1 MLLSLFKIVL
11 FIVIITLVALCITY
25 LLDNEQTF
33 LGEVFINIGTTEFIL
48 SPIQT
53 VIFLG
58 LVIFLAVLVLKLF
71 SLCLAILS
79 FISGDETA
87 ISRYFTRNRE
97 RKGFNALS
105 EGLLALASGEGATAL
120 AKANRAEKHL
130 RRPELTNLL
139 IAQAAELSGDF
150 KKANETYKALIQNPR
165 TKFVGLRG
173 ILKQKLA
180 EGHTEIA
187 IKIAKEAFNI
197 KPAHTETQD
206 ILLQLQAESGD
217 WRGARKTLGTKLKK
231 GTIPRDIH
239 RRRDA
244 VLALAE
250 AKELLAEE
258 TSIEKQEAAIEANR
272 LSPDLVPAAVLAA
285 RAYISRDNNRNAS
298 RIINKAWQSQPH
310 PDLKTVFYEIYP
322 KEGDEDK
329 LKRLQKL
336 CRLNPDHLE
345 SKISLSELYL
355 KQENFPMAQRVL
367 NKVQKEDRDAR
378 VLTLMAVAERGKGG
392 DDQKIR
398 DLLNLAITAKRGP
411 QWVCEKCNT
420 VHADWKPI
428 CINCA
433 AMDSLEWKVPPKD
446 PTDFTVSED
455 LLPFLAN
462 ELKAEAPM
470 KEQVSEKSPQMQEN
484 EKSKS
489 K

>member
-1 MLLSLFKIVL
+1 MLLSLFKIIF
-11 FIVIITLVALCITY
+11 FIVIITFVALCITY

-58 LVIFLAVLVLKLF
+58 ILIVLVVLVLKLL
-71 SLCLAILS
+71 SLSLAILS
-79 FISGDETA
+79 FINGDETA

-105 EGLLALASGEGATAL
+105 EGLLALASGEGPTAL
-120 AKANRAEKHL
+120 AKANKAEKHL

-139 IAQAAELSGDF
+139 IAQAAELSGDLQ
-150 KKANETYKALIQNPR
+150 KANETYKALIQNPQ

-197 KPAHTETQD
+197 KPAHSETQD
-206 ILLQLQAESGD
+206 ILLQLQAETRD

-231 GTIPRDIH
+231 GSIPRDLH

-244 VLALAE
+244 VFALAE
-250 AKELLAEE
+250 AKDLLAEDS
-258 TSIEKQEAAIEANR
+258 SIEKQEAAIEANR

-285 RAYISRDNNRNAS
+285 RAYINRGNNRNAN
-298 RIINKAWQSQPH
+298 RIISKAWQSQPH
-310 PDLKTVFYEIYP
+310 PDLKTVFYEIFP
-322 KEGDEDK
+322 KEGDEEK
-329 LKRLQKL
+329 LKRVQKL

-345 SKISLSELYL
+345 SKISLTELYL

-367 NKVQKEDRDAR
+367 KKIHKRDRDAR
-378 VLTLMAVAERGKGG
+378 VLTLMAVAEKGKGG

-398 DLLNLAITAKRGP
+398 DLLNSAITATRGP
-411 QWVCEKCNT
+411 QWVCRKCNT
-420 VHADWKPI
+420 VHADWEPV
-428 CINCA
+428 CVNCSA
-433 AMDSLEWKVPPKD
+433 LDSLEWKVPPKD

-462 ELKAEAPM
+462 ELKAKGPIKQKA
-470 KEQVSEKSPQMQEN
+470 SEKSLQIKEN
-484 EKSKS
+484 EKTK
-489 K
+489 

>member
-1 MLLSLFKIVL
+1 MLLSLFKIVF
-11 FIVIITLVALCITY
+11 FIVIIAIIALGITY

-53 VIFLG
+53 VIFLC
-58 LVIFLAVLVLKLF
+58 LVIVLAIIMLKLF
-71 SLCLAILS
+71 SFFLAILN
-79 FISGDETA
+79 FINGDETA
-87 ISRYFTRNRE
+87 ITRYFSKNRE

-105 EGLLALASGEGATAL
+105 DGMLALASGEGTTAL
-120 AKANRAEKHL
+120 TKSSKAEKYL
-130 RRPELTNLL
+130 KRPELTNVLL
-139 IAQAAELSGDF
+139 AQAAELSGDL
-150 KKANETYKALIQNPR
+150 KKANETYKSLIQNPKTR
-165 TKFVGLRG
+165 FVGLRG

-180 EGHTEIA
+180 EGQTEVA
-187 IKIAKEAFNI
+187 IKLAKEAFNI
-197 KPAHTETQD
+197 KPAHIETQD

-217 WRGARKTLGTKLKK
+217 WRGARKTLGTKFKK
-231 GTIPRDIH
+231 GAIPKDIH

-250 AKELLAEE
+250 AKDLLAED

-285 RAYISRDNNRNAS
+285 RAYIQRDNKRNAS

-322 KEGDEDK
+322 NESEEDK

-367 NKVQKEDRDAR
+367 NKIKKENHDAR
-378 VLTLMAVAERGKGG
+378 VLTLMAVNERAKGG
-392 DDQKIR
+392 EDAKIR
-398 DLLNLAITAKRGP
+398 DFLKLAISAKRGP
-411 QWVCEKCNT
+411 QWICAKCNSIHT
-420 VHADWKPI
+420 DWEPI
-428 CINCA
+428 CSSCS

-462 ELKAEAPM
+462 EKMVEIQRKNSA
-470 KEQVSEKSPQMQEN
+470 SEKPSPNQDD
-484 EKSKS
+484 EK
-489 K
+489 